1 MDEWVSILVGLCL
14 TGIGV
19 GVVIWGYRNFIAD
32 DPEQSRYSW
41 EREDDAEVGCGC
53 VFLIVWIFG
62 VGVVSKI
69 WGKIGDYFDWDKD
82 DRSSYVFWF
91 IGVII
96 VVVVLWI
103 LAPRIKRWLGIR

>member
-1 MDEWVSILVGLCL
+1 MDEWVYILVGLCL

-19 GVVIWGYRNFIAD
+19 KVIIFCYRGLIAD
-32 DPEQSRYSW
+32 DDHP
-41 EREDDAEVGCGC
+41 DMLHVGCGC
-53 VFLIVWIFG
+53 VSLIVWILG

-82 DRSSYVFWF
+82 DRSSYAFWF